1 VANGMPRSGKRW
13 AIIGVLGFV
22 GGFVACFGLGN
33 AEEVLLVTGIALVG
47 AGVMFYLFDSRVA
60 NSLRTPRRQWLQAVG
75 RVQEVLNEPPSDAQ
89 VGRCTLSL
97 ELISA
102 GFTGVIVTTTIA
114 RVPVAHWPQVGQ
126 EIAVQVTQ
134 DPPHRVRVIWPD
146 LSGGAPTVIGTP
158 GPAEPVAEPIAEPV
172 ADAVID
178 FDIDNPPTQP
188 LQPVGSAATTAAAG
202 ERRKPSPSPRP
213 RQPDSRPTFPTARPA
228 PSVAIHSVGI
238 TVPVS
243 NLGDSISFYRDQLGF
258 RELERGDDRAE
269 LAHGDM
275 RLVLRESDTKIS
287 PASLTVDVEDLFSLF
302 DDLARA
308 GSEVAYAPR
317 AVDGD
322 DRLERWEAE
331 LRDPDGHAVTITQ
344 WRAVTAEAPTV

>member
-1 VANGMPRSGKRW
+1 MANGMPRSGKRW

-33 AEEVLLVTGIALVG
+33 GEEVLLVTGIALVG
-47 AGVMFYLFDSRVA
+47 AGVTFYLFDSRVA
-60 NSLRTPRRQWLQAVG
+60 NSLRAPRREWVQAVG
-75 RVQEVLNEPPSDAQ
+75 RVQEVLNEPPPDAR

-134 DPPHRVRVIWPD
+134 GPPHRVRVIWPD
-146 LSGGAPTVIGTP
+146 LSGGAPTVVGTP
-158 GPAEPVAEPIAEPV
+158 PPAEPVAEPV

-202 ERRKPSPSPRP
+202 GRRKPSPSPRP
-213 RQPDSRPTFPTARPA
+213 RQPDSRPTFPTARPG

-238 TVPVS
+238 RVPVS
-243 NLGDSISFYRDQLGF
+243 NLGDSVTFYRDSLGF
-258 RELERGDDRAE
+258 RELEREDDGAV

-275 RLVLRESDTKIS
+275 RLVLRESNTKIS
-287 PASLTVDVEDLFSLF
+287 PVSLTVDVEDLFSLF

-308 GSEVAYAPR
+308 GFQFAYAPR